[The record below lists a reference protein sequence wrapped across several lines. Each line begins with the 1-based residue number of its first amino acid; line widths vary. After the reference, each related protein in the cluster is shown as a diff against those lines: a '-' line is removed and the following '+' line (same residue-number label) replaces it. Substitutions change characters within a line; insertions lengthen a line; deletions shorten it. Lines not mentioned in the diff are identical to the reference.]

1 MENCLG
7 NSMNHILQMQT
18 DDENPIQFLK
28 SENDI
33 KNFIRSLLHSVKCIH
48 EVGIVH
54 RDLKLDNIM
63 IDQGK
68 VKIIDFGLSKIV
80 DPQQKEIL
88 TSLVG
93 TPHYIAPEIF

>member
-63 IDQGK
+63 LDQGK

-80 DPQQKEIL
+80 DPQEKEIL